1 MKQLIIPGVL
11 LLILSALNLTAQVAQ
26 EWVAR
31 YNGTSNSDDYA
42 YSIANDISGN
52 VYVTGW
58 SKGIGSGF
66 DYITIK
72 YNSSGIQQWV
82 QRYNGPGNGDD
93 QANSISVDGSGNVYV
108 TGQSIGS
115 GTFFDLA
122 TIKYNTSGLLQWV
135 QRYNGSGNAGD
146 GAYALVVDGT
156 GNIYVTGWIMDSENA
171 SDYITIKYNSSGIQ
185 QWVQIYNGP
194 GNADDISR
202 SIAIDGSGSVYIT
215 GQSKQNAYNN
225 DYATIKYNSS
235 GIQQWVQRY
244 HYAQDGNDFAYSIA
258 VDGSGNS
265 YVTGRSYVPTSQWNY
280 ATVMY
285 NSAGTQQ
292 WVKLYYQPGGHYWSN
307 EYAYSVA
314 VDGSANA
321 YVTGASTNSPGP
333 FDYAYCT
340 IKYTSTGG
348 VQWIARYDN
357 PGVFDDNAYSIAA
370 DNSGNVY
377 VTGESGTSGA
387 GFDYATIKYNTSGAE
402 QWVQRY
408 NGPANDSDAAY
419 KVIIDGSGN
428 VYVTGW
434 SRGIGTGYD
443 FATIKYSQMV
453 GIQPISNE
461 IPNSFSLSQNYPNPF
476 NPSTKIRFDIPPLE
490 GDRGRMVRLIIYDIL
505 GREIAVIV
513 NEQLSPG
520 TYEVEWGASNYP
532 SGVYMYK
539 LVSDDFTETK
549 KMIFIK

>member
-202 SIAIDGSGSVYIT
+202 SIAIDG
-215 GQSKQNAYNN
+215 
-225 DYATIKYNSS
+225 
-235 GIQQWVQRY
+235 
-244 HYAQDGNDFAYSIA
+244 
-258 VDGSGNS
+258 
-265 YVTGRSYVPTSQWNY
+265 
-280 ATVMY
+280 
-285 NSAGTQQ
+285 
-292 WVKLYYQPGGHYWSN
+292 
-307 EYAYSVA
+307 
-314 VDGSANA
+314 
-321 YVTGASTNSPGP
+321 
-333 FDYAYCT
+333 
-340 IKYTSTGG
+340 
-348 VQWIARYDN
+348 
-357 PGVFDDNAYSIAA
+357 
-370 DNSGNVY
+370 
-377 VTGESGTSGA
+377 
-387 GFDYATIKYNTSGAE
+387 
-402 QWVQRY
+402 
-408 NGPANDSDAAY
+408 
-419 KVIIDGSGN
+419 
-428 VYVTGW
+428 
-434 SRGIGTGYD
+434 
-443 FATIKYSQMV
+443 
-453 GIQPISNE
+453 
-461 IPNSFSLSQNYPNPF
+461 
-476 NPSTKIRFDIPPLE
+476 
-490 GDRGRMVRLIIYDIL
+490 
-505 GREIAVIV
+505 
-513 NEQLSPG
+513 
-520 TYEVEWGASNYP
+520 
-532 SGVYMYK
+532 
-539 LVSDDFTETK
+539 
-549 KMIFIK
+549 